1 MYLIA
6 IVIVLLF
13 GRRGGEVDAYET
25 RLNTHNVLLCDVKSK
40 LVNVANE
47 LVFRS

>member
-1 MYLIA
+1 MIS

-13 GRRGGEVDAYET
+13 GRRGGEVAVDAYET